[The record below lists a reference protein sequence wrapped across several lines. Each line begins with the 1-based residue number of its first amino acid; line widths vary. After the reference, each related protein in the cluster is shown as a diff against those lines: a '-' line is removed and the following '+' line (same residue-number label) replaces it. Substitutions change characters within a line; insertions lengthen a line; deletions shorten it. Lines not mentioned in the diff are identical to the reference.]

1 MIDDPAPVLS
11 LEAGVRDTS
20 EPKRLTARRRR
31 LREMYEGHVDAHYGS
46 VYRSMLFLTGDANLA
61 EDLTQE
67 VFASAWGALA
77 RFRGQASV
85 RTWLHR
91 IGYHVFIDVQRR
103 RARDQAL
110 ADRLTHR
117 RSEGPADPMSRVLAD
132 EHLAQVY
139 QALESLEVGE
149 RAVLILHYIEGLSY
163 RQMARVLG
171 RPNGTLKWLTNRAL
185 ENLRR
190 QLAGKVEP

>member
-1 MIDDPAPVLS
+1 M
-11 LEAGVRDTS
+11 
-20 EPKRLTARRRR
+20 
-31 LREMYEGHVDAHYGS
+31 DAHYGS

-67 VFASAWGALA
+67 VFASAWGAMA

-85 RTWLHR
+85 RTWLHQ
-91 IGYHVFIDVQRR
+91 IGYHAFIDAQRR

-110 ADRLTHR
+110 SDRLTHR

-139 QALESLEVGE
+139 EALERLEVGE

>member
-1 MIDDPAPVLS
+1 M
-11 LEAGVRDTS
+11 
-20 EPKRLTARRRR
+20 
-31 LREMYEGHVDAHYGS
+31 DAHYRS

-91 IGYHVFIDVQRR
+91 IGYHAFVDAQRR

-110 ADRLTHR
+110 GDRLTQR
-117 RSEGPADPMSRVLAD
+117 RCEGPADPVSRVLAD
-132 EHLAQVY
+132 EHLAQVCE
-139 QALESLEVGE
+139 ALERLEIGE

-163 RQMARVLG
+163 RQMGRILG